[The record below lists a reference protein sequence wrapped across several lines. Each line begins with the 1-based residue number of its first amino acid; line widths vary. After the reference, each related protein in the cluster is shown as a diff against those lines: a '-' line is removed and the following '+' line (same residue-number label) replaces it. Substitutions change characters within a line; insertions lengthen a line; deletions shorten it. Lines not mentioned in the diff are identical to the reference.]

1 MQQMVPSLASES
13 RPALALTSRISGER
27 TRLRVAHVI
36 TGLGA
41 GGTPVMLHK
50 VLAAQQAAGSSIDSY
65 VIGLIQDGPIGEQI
79 RSLGIPVVSLGMR
92 PGVPDP
98 RALWRLAGELKR
110 FQPDLI
116 QSWLYHADLMSS
128 LVARWVGSPPVVWNL
143 RHATLDP
150 QHDSRSTRYT
160 ARACAWLSQRSP
172 ARILVNTVSG
182 QKVHADYGYDRSKM
196 QVVPNGFDL
205 DRYRP
210 SVTARQRLRQS
221 LSLAPQTPLIGLVAR
236 FSELKGQQLF
246 IEAMDAVAAQAPET
260 HFVLCG
266 THITPQNTK
275 LQQWIEAS
283 GHAARF
289 HLLGERLDV
298 EQVHAALDIEVSA
311 SVSEAFSNSLG
322 EALCCGVP
330 CVVTDVGDSA
340 WLVDDA
346 GWVVPSQDRAAMAEA
361 CQQILRMPATQ
372 RAALS
377 ERARQRMEQNFD
389 IAVIAR
395 QYEEIWRDVLAEK
408 SQPVAR
414 ARAA

>member
-1 MQQMVPSLASES
+1 MSMEPRAISIQPSARVRDQRS
-13 RPALALTSRISGER
+13 
-27 TRLRVAHVI
+27 RLRVAHVI

-50 VLAAQQAAGSSIDSY
+50 VLAAQRESLIDSC
-65 VIGLIQDGPIGEQI
+65 VIGLIQDGPIGDKI
-79 RSLGIPVVSLGMR
+79 RSLGISVVSLGMR

-98 RALWRLAGELKR
+98 RALWRLASELKR

-116 QSWLYHADLMSS
+116 QSWLYHSDLMSS

-150 QHDSRSTRYT
+150 QHDSRSTLYT
-160 ARACAWLSQRSP
+160 AKACAWLSHRSP
-172 ARILVNTVSG
+172 ARILVNTMSG
-182 QKVHADYGYDRSKM
+182 QTVHAEYGYDRSKM

-210 SVTARQRLRQS
+210 SVSARASLRQS
-221 LSLAPQTPLIGLVAR
+221 LSLAPETPLIGLVAR
-236 FSELKGQQLF
+236 FSELKGQKLF
-246 IEAMDAVAAQAPET
+246 VEAMTRVAAQVPDA

-266 THITPQNTK
+266 TNITSQNST
-275 LQQWIEAS
+275 LTEWIAS
-283 GHAARF
+283 SGQAERF
-289 HLLGERLDV
+289 HLLGERMDV
-298 EQVHAALDIEVSA
+298 EQVHAALDLEVSA
-311 SVSEAFSNSLG
+311 SVSEAFSNSIG

-346 GWVVPSQDRAAMAEA
+346 GWVVPAHDPAAMAQA
-361 CQQILRMPATQ
+361 CLQILNSSAVQ
-372 RAALS
+372 RTALS
-377 ERARQRMEQNFD
+377 QRARQRMEQNFD

-395 QYEEIWRDVLAEK
+395 QYEEIWREVVSEQQ
-408 SQPVAR
+408 QPITR
-414 ARAA
+414 LKAA

>member
-1 MQQMVPSLASES
+1 VSMERSAISVQPSARVRDQRS
-13 RPALALTSRISGER
+13 
-27 TRLRVAHVI
+27 RLRVAHVI

-50 VLAAQQAAGSSIDSY
+50 VLAAQRESMIDSC
-65 VIGLIQDGPIGEQI
+65 VIGLIQDGPIGDKI

-98 RALWRLAGELKR
+98 RALWRLAGELKK

-116 QSWLYHADLMSS
+116 QSWLYHSDLMSS

-150 QHDSRSTRYT
+150 QHDSRSTLYT
-160 ARACAWLSQRSP
+160 ARACAWLSHRSP

-182 QKVHADYGYDRSKM
+182 QQVHADYGYDRSKM

-205 DRYRP
+205 ERYRP
-210 SVTARQRLRQS
+210 SMSARANLRQS
-221 LSLAPQTPLIGLVAR
+221 LSLSPETPLIGLVAR
-236 FSELKGQQLF
+236 YSELKGQKLF
-246 IEAMDAVAAQAPET
+246 VEAMSRVAAQSPAA

-266 THITPQNTK
+266 TNITSQNTT
-275 LQQWIEAS
+275 LTEWIAAS
-283 GHAARF
+283 GHANRF
-289 HLLGERLDV
+289 HLLGERMDV
-298 EQVHAALDIEVSA
+298 EQVHAALDLEVSA
-311 SVSEAFSNSLG
+311 SVSEAFSNSIG

-346 GWVVPSQDRAAMAEA
+346 GWVVPSQDPAAMAQA
-361 CQQILRMPATQ
+361 CLQVLNSSPEQ

-377 ERARQRMEQNFD
+377 QRARQRMEQNFD

-395 QYEEIWRDVLAEK
+395 QYEEIWRDVV
-408 SQPVAR
+408 SQSQQPVAR
-414 ARAA
+414 LKAA

>member
-1 MQQMVPSLASES
+1 MVPSLASES
-13 RPALALTSRISGER
+13 RPALGFNSRMSGER

-50 VLAAQQAAGSSIDSY
+50 VLAAQQAAGSSIDSC

-98 RALWRLAGELKR
+98 RALWRLASELKK

-246 IEAMDAVAAQAPET
+246 IEAMSRVAAQSPAA

-266 THITPQNTK
+266 TNITSQNMT
-275 LQQWIEAS
+275 LTEWIAAS
-283 GHAARF
+283 GYADRF
-289 HLLGERLDV
+289 HLLGERMDV
-298 EQVHAALDIEVSA
+298 EQVHAALDLEVSA
-311 SVSEAFSNSLG
+311 SVSEAFSNSIG

-346 GWVVPSQDRAAMAEA
+346 SWVVPSQAPAAMAQA
-361 CQQILRMPATQ
+361 CLQILNSTPEQ

-377 ERARQRMEQNFD
+377 QRARQRMEQNFD
-389 IAVIAR
+389 ITVIAR
-395 QYEEIWRDVLAEK
+395 QYEEIWRDVLVEK